1 MCLFQAPSPPPPPA
15 PAAPPPPAPPPPAA
29 PKALPQPTPLEK
41 EKERRPKVQ
50 YGRKKATSDRGRAA
64 SRGANALRIPIN
76 TPTEGGST
84 GGLNV

>member
-1 MCLFQAPSPPPPPA
+1 MCLFSSPSPPPPPK
-15 PAAPPPPAPPPPAA
+15 PAAPPPPAPAPPPE

-50 YGRKKATSDRGRAA
+50 YGRKKAASDKGRTTAM
-64 SRGANALRIPIN
+64 GANALRIPLN
-76 TPTEGGST
+76 APAEGGST

>member
-1 MCLFQAPSPPPPPA
+1 MCLFSAPSPPPPPA
-15 PAAPPPPAPPPPAA
+15 PPAPPPPAPAPPPE

-50 YGRKKATSDRGRAA
+50 YGRKKALSGRTTAM
-64 SRGANALRIPIN
+64 GANALRIPLN
-76 TPTEGGST
+76 NPTEGGST